1 MNKGNSRHVI
11 AGVSALAVA
20 AGFAVTAGIGM
31 ASAGPGQVS
40 WVDGNS
46 NYTRTISNV
55 TPVEGEV
62 ITVSTQFK
70 RAAGKGD
77 EQVTAMKDVHPTCLT
92 FVGLKIDGTPTP
104 LTNSDP
110 TFARVVGNWWVTP
123 NQPRTMEYS
132 YKVGADCAR
141 GVPLNTYMDYSGN
154 LGQGNYLN
162 KGPTIS
168 VTKNV
173 STTALDAVPAG
184 VKVGQSVPVSATV
197 TGGADGNIVE
207 FYDGMTKIGQ
217 GALAAG
223 KTTVAWTPSTAGTH
237 SLTAK
242 FLGTAK
248 AAESVSAEQNV
259 PVAAAS
265 DVATITVVTVPATAT
280 KDSAVDLVATVFPAP
295 TGGTV
300 QFMDGGTAIGAPV
313 DVVAGKATLPYAFSV
328 AGDHAIT
335 AVYSGAPGHMG
346 STAAVGTVTV
356 SEAGGGDTG
365 SAGGS
370 LGNLFGSS

>member
-1 MNKGNSRHVI
+1 MTKSKSRRVI
-11 AGVSALAVA
+11 GGVSAFAVA
-20 AGFAVTAGIGM
+20 AGFAVTAGVGM
-31 ASAGPGQVS
+31 AAAGPGAVS
-40 WVDGNS
+40 WVDGGS
-46 NYTRTISNV
+46 NYTRIISNV
-55 TPVEGEV
+55 TPAEGEI

-70 RAAGKGD
+70 RSSSD
-77 EQVTAMKDVHPTCLT
+77 EQVTAMKDVHPVCLT

-141 GVPLNTYMDYSGN
+141 DVPLNTYMDYSGN

-184 VKVGQSVPVSATV
+184 VKVGQSVSLSATV
-197 TGGADGNIVE
+197 TGGVDGDLVE
-207 FYDGMTKIGQ
+207 FFDGATKIGQ
-217 GALAAG
+217 GPLAAG
-223 KTTVAWTPSTAGTH
+223 KATLAWTPATAGDR

-242 FLGTAK
+242 FLATAEVG
-248 AAESVSAEQNV
+248 ESVSAAQNV
-259 PVAAAS
+259 PVAAAA
-265 DVATITVVTVPATAT
+265 DVATATVVTVPATAT
-280 KDSAVDLVATVFPAP
+280 KGVAVDLVATVSPAP
-295 TGGTV
+295 VGGTV

-313 DVVAGKATLPYAFSV
+313 DVVAGKATLSYAFASV
-328 AGDHAIT
+328 GEHQIN
-335 AVYSGAPGHMG
+335 AVYSGASGHAG

-356 SEAGGGDTG
+356 SETGTGGDTG